1 MIYRILYNMFDRLLM
16 LSKNY
21 SSFLFGARSTGKTT
35 YLQKYFSPE
44 TTYIIDLLDIETEDR
59 LSRQPSLLK
68 NILDQ
73 LDSRYTHVII
83 DEIQKVPRLLDV
95 IHQYIQKNENRFFFI
110 LTGSSAKKL
119 KAGGSDLLAGR
130 AFLYNMFPLTYLEL
144 GESFDISTYLHYG
157 GLPGIYNLPDNSDKE
172 RYLKSYGLMYLK
184 EEVWNEHLIRKL
196 NPFRSFLEL
205 AALANGEIINYKK
218 ISSQIKVDAKTVQS
232 YYEILADTLL
242 GFTLNA
248 YNTSIRKQ
256 LISSPKFFFIDTG
269 IKRALDNTLKVPLIP
284 GTFAYGKAFEH
295 FVITQIFY
303 LNHYFE
309 SDYKLYY
316 LKTKDG
322 AEIDLIIKKPDSS
335 LICIEIKSTD
345 DSTTA
350 NTRNLMNLAKDLNC
364 QDQFCFSQDPITRK
378 NGTIIYMHW
387 KDGIELI
394 FNKHPEMPRKL

>member
-1 MIYRILYNMFDRLLM
+1 MFERILK
-16 LSKNY
+16 LSRNY

-35 YLQKYFSPE
+35 YLQKHFLPE
-44 TTYIIDLLDIETEDR
+44 TTYIIDLLDIEVEDR
-59 LSRQPSLLK
+59 LSQNPSLLK

-73 LDSRYTHVII
+73 LNSAYTHIVI

-119 KAGGSDLLAGR
+119 KSGGADLLAGR
-130 AFLYNMFPLTYLEL
+130 AFLYNMFPLTFSEL
-144 GESFDISTYLHYG
+144 GDSFDLSIYLHYG
-157 GLPGIYNLPDNSDKE
+157 GLPGIYHLQDREDKE

-205 AALANGEIINYKK
+205 ASMANGDIINYTK
-218 ISSQIKVDAKTVQS
+218 IGNQIKLDAKTVQS

-256 LISSPKFFFIDTG
+256 LILSPKFFFIDPG
-269 IKRALDNTLKVPLIP
+269 IKRALDNTLKVSLVPK
-284 GTFAYGKAFEH
+284 TYSYGKAFEH
-295 FVITQIFY
+295 FVITQIFF
-303 LNHYFE
+303 LNHYYETDF
-309 SDYKLYY
+309 KIYY

-335 LICIEIKSTD
+335 LICIEIKSTV
-345 DSTTA
+345 DSIPV
-350 NTRNLMNLAKDLNC
+350 NTENLRNLADDLLC
-364 QDQFCFSQDPITRK
+364 PDQFCFSQDPITRK
-378 NGTIIYMHW
+378 EGSVTYIHW
-387 KDGIELI
+387 RDGIERI
-394 FNKHPEMPRKL
+394 FNIKT